1 MTSNRKALM
10 RGPPPTPEEMQPRLW
25 RHVRH
30 SGRSGATYRETA
42 LGAAEDLGLPPYRV
56 FELLGGPDE

>member
-1 MTSNRKALM
+1 MH
-10 RGPPPTPEEMQPRLW
+10 GPPPTPEEIQVRLW

-42 LGAAEDLGLPPYRV
+42 LGAADDLGLSAQQVY
-56 FELLGGPDE
+56 ELLGGPDV